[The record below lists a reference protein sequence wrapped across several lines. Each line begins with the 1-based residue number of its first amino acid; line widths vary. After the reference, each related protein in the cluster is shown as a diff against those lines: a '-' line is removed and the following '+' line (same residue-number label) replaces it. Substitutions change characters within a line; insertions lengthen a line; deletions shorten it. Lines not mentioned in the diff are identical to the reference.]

1 MIVAL
6 PGLFSYLFRKPLT
19 SRLELDDLSGLA
31 RRGLNIVF
39 LFTLAHS
46 NVSHKYSY
54 LCIILMNLIF
64 MFSF

>member
-6 PGLFSYLFRKPLT
+6 PGLFSYLFRKPLS
-19 SRLELDDLSGLA
+19 SRLELDDLSGFA

-46 NVSHKYSY
+46 NVSHKYSA
-54 LCIILMNLIF
+54 LFIIVMNLIF